1 MKLKTSLSVLAIS
14 LLVGCSSAPKEFIFS
29 PNYTLSHQA
38 VMSKQI
44 SLTVN
49 DKRNNTITVSVKDD
63 DSTQTFSNNNLVQS
77 ITPAIEQ
84 ALTQI
89 GVKNSGNS
97 QPVMIN
103 IDLLNSTVEQALHKH
118 SISTQAE
125 LEVVI
130 ENTQQRFTK
139 HYKGTRQSEAPL
151 AYDKAEVEKQVNRLV
166 EELIT
171 RIVTDPEFI
180 DALTR

>member
-1 MKLKTSLSVLAIS
+1 MKLKTSLSILTFS

-29 PNYTLSHQA
+29 PNYTLTHQA
-38 VMSKQI
+38 VLNKQI
-44 SLTVN
+44 SLSVN
-49 DKRNNTITVSVKDD
+49 DKRNSAITVSVKDD

-84 ALTQI
+84 ALAQI
-89 GVKNSGNS
+89 GVKNSANS
-97 QPVMIN
+97 QPLAIN
-103 IDLLNSTVEQALHKH
+103 IEVLNSNVEQALHKH
-118 SISTQAE
+118 TVSSQAE

-139 HYKGTRQSEAPL
+139 RYKGTRQSEAPL
-151 AYDKAEVEKQVNRLV
+151 GYDKADVEKQVNRLV

-180 DALTR
+180 DALAR

>member
-1 MKLKTSLSVLAIS
+1 
-14 LLVGCSSAPKEFIFS
+14 
-29 PNYTLSHQA
+29 
-38 VMSKQI
+38 
-44 SLTVN
+44 
-49 DKRNNTITVSVKDD
+49 
-63 DSTQTFSNNNLVQS
+63 VQS

-103 IDLLNSTVEQALHKH
+103 IDLLNSTVEQAMHKH

-139 HYKGTRQSEAPL
+139 YYKGTRQSEAPL

>member
-29 PNYTLSHQA
+29 PNYTLSHQT
-38 VMSKQI
+38 VLSKQI

-63 DSTQTFSNNNLVQS
+63 DSTQTFNNNNLVQS

-97 QPVMIN
+97 QPVTIN

-139 HYKGTRQSEAPL
+139 RYKGTRQSEAPL